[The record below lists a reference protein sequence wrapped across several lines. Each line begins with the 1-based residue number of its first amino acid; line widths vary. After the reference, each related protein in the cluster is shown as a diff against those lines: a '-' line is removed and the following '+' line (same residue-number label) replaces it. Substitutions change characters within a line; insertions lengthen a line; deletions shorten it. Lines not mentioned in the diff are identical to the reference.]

1 MNQGMARSG
10 TSLTHII
17 KASTAASITF
27 YADIKNPVLEKS
39 QLRLGRQYQYSVEN
53 ILFDGAKYE
62 QQVGPVEAHVFGGLR
77 ASQYSSPDD
86 DTVAGGGVA
95 FRPFIDTHASL
106 DYIRIVDD
114 DP

>member
-1 MNQGMARSG
+1 M
-10 TSLTHII
+10 
-17 KASTAASITF
+17 
-27 YADIKNPVLEKS
+27 
-39 QLRLGRQYQYSVEN
+39 
-53 ILFDGAKYE
+53 
-62 QQVGPVEAHVFGGLR
+62 EAHVFGGLR